1 MKIVIEIDSET
12 KKWTLSEDG
21 VVRDNPQFAV
31 LCNQGMTFPRVAIID
46 KESHL
51 KREIEF

>member
-1 MKIVIEIDSET
+1 MKVVIEIDGQT

-21 VVRDNPQFAV
+21 VVRENPKFAT
-31 LCNQGMTFPRVAIID
+31 LCDEKMDFPRVAIID
-46 KESHL
+46 KESKL